1 MKEINEGFQK
11 MENLLEEVQSL
22 ITPISVHK
30 DFKWLMD
37 RENGSKFGEK
47 YPKCVLP
54 INIGRTPVFL
64 PICNRMGV
72 EDPAMVKIAH
82 SIVCKLSGHHNRKKL
97 EGELQ
102 IVKLKLEKIMR
113 KYGCGEEAPENNIP
127 SENGTDIAVD
137 RIEEYAD
144 ILKKGV

>member
-1 MKEINEGFQK
+1 MKKINEDFKQ
-11 MENLLEEVQSL
+11 MEKILEQVQSL
-22 ITPISVHK
+22 ISPISVHK
-30 DFKWLMD
+30 NFKWLMD

-82 SIVCKLSGHHNRKKL
+82 SIVCRLSGHHNRKKL
-97 EGELQ
+97 EGELK
-102 IVKLKLEKIMR
+102 IVKLKLEEIMKR
-113 KYGCGEEAPENNIP
+113 HGCTPEDNLT
-127 SENGTDIAVD
+127 SETGVDIAAN

-144 ILKKGV
+144 VVEKGV